1 MAKIKWEK
9 GGVYYEAWSKTKS
22 ILIESMEKK
31 TAENHGNVNNSSWT
45 KINRSEKVIWILYKR
60 EKWMWDVN
68 HKEKWFEGVGEE
80 N

>member
-31 TAENHGNVNNSSWT
+31 LQKTMAMSITAAEQRLIEV
-45 KINRSEKVIWILYKR
+45 KK
-60 EKWMWDVN
+60 
-68 HKEKWFEGVGEE
+68 
-80 N
+80 